1 MDIIARPLSVLME
14 FCYQLVGN
22 YALAIVLFTLLT
34 KIILL
39 PLSLWTHKNGIAM
52 VCMTPELN
60 RLKVKYF
67 GDKDMIAEETQALY
81 KQKKYHPIANTVPM
95 IVQLVMLIGVINAVK
110 LTLGD
115 TKSMLTAVPSEV
127 GGAALLMPL
136 AAGVAAL
143 ALGLAQNRFNPL
155 QREQG
160 KAEQWMTNGF
170 SIAIS
175 LVLGAFVPLGVGV
188 YWIASNLLSIVQ
200 QLVLNMIIKPEK
212 YIDYAELEKSKQE
225 LASINTLSANVSAED
240 KKREKDDY
248 KRFFSVA
255 NKHLVFYSEKSGFYK
270 YFKDVIAYLI
280 EKSNV
285 VIHYVTNDPN
295 DQVFE
300 IAKTQKQIKPYYI
313 GEKRLITLFMKMDA
327 DIVVMTCPD
336 LDKYHLKRSY
346 VRNDIEYI
354 YMFHY
359 PLSTHMVLQNG
370 ALDHYDTIFCVG
382 DFQFDEIRAAE
393 RVYNL
398 PEKKLISAGYGQ
410 LEQLYNDYQKLDL
423 KKREH
428 PKILIAPSWQP
439 DNILDSCLD
448 SLLAQLLNHGY
459 EVVVRPHPEY
469 VKRYKPRMDQ
479 IVHKY
484 ENCEDSGLRFEL
496 DFTSNTSIF
505 DSDVL
510 ITDWSGTAYE
520 FSFVT
525 LKPAVFIDTKPKIN
539 NPEYKRLGI
548 EPLEFVLRSEVGIRV
563 DPEKLDGLNEQIQNL
578 LASQDKYAKHIE
590 EIREK
595 YIANFGTSGQVG
607 GQYILSQLKARQQ
620 RAKS

>member
-115 TKSMLTAVPSEV
+115 TKSMLTAIPSEV

-295 DQVFE
+295 DQIFE

-548 EPLEFVLRSEVGIRV
+548 EPLEFVLRSKVGIRV

-578 LASQDKYAKHIE
+578 LTSQDKYAKHIE

>member
-115 TKSMLTAVPSEV
+115 TKSMLTAIPSEV
-127 GGAALLMPL
+127 GGVALLMPL

-295 DQVFE
+295 DQIFE

-563 DPEKLDGLNEQIQNL
+563 DPEKLDELNEQIQNL
-578 LASQDKYAKHIE
+578 LTSQDKYAKHIE

>member
-225 LASINTLSANVSAED
+225 LASINSLSANVSAED

-410 LEQLYNDYQKLDL
+410 LEQLYNEYQKLDL

>member
-155 QREQG
+155 QCEQG

-295 DQVFE
+295 DQIFE

-346 VRNDIEYI
+346 VCNDIEYI

-479 IVHKY
+479 ILHKY

-578 LASQDKYAKHIE
+578 LTSQDKYAKHIE